1 MVVVAVEIMAGEAV
15 SEQIPD
21 SQEVTVTSV
30 VCLVD
35 FELEIGHQV
44 VYSVATPLTV
54 VVEVEMR
61 AGETVL
67 EQMLEPQEVMVTK
80 VVCSRFSVAT
90 GARLGTVVLA
100 WEAVEVILSSIVCDW
115 EIEVK
120 DSFIEDFISVVK
132 LIVSVWF
139 LKVLEVV
146 LEVVEGEI
154 DKELEAL
161 NDLEEAGVELNS

>member
-1 MVVVAVEIMAGEAV
+1 MFISTVSPLSFAVSEHHVVYTVTASLMVVVAVEIMAGEAV

-35 FELEIGHQV
+35 FKLEIGHQV

-100 WEAVEVILSSIVCDW
+100 WEAVEVILSSIVCD
-115 EIEVK
+115 
-120 DSFIEDFISVVK
+120 
-132 LIVSVWF
+132 
-139 LKVLEVV
+139 
-146 LEVVEGEI
+146 
-154 DKELEAL
+154 
-161 NDLEEAGVELNS
+161 